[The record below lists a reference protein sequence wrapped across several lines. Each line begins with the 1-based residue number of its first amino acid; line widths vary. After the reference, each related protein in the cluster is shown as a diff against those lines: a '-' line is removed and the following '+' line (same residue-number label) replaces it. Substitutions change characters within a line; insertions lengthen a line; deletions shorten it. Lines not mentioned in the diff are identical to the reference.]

1 MATRTGGFAIG
12 FRRMGSAWQ
21 KDLARLCV
29 WAREQGF
36 EAIDL
41 NRATPED
48 LGTLTSAGLRV
59 GTVDL
64 PGGKALL
71 AADPGA
77 RRDAV
82 AQAADYLKTNAA
94 AGARLFFTVVMPENP
109 DAPVAENHKLA
120 VESFGELGQTA
131 QAVGAQ
137 ILFEGWPGPKNAN
150 LCCNP
155 ESCRAMFADAG
166 SGALGINYDPSHLIR
181 MGIDHIRFAEEFASR
196 IGHVHGKDTELLAEG
211 AYEIGLFQN
220 SLRRK
225 PHGFGGFAWRYT
237 LPGQGVAR
245 WTRICRILQAA
256 GFNGAISVEL
266 EDENFNGSEAGEKDG
281 LIASLGYLRGV

>member
-1 MATRTGGFAIG
+1 
-12 FRRMGSAWQ
+12 MGSEWQ
-21 KDLARLCV
+21 KDLSRLCA
-29 WAREQGF
+29 WAKGEGF
-36 EAIDL
+36 DAIDL

-48 LGTLTSAGLRV
+48 LGTLKTAGLRV

-71 AADPGA
+71 TADAGA

-82 AQAADYLKTNAA
+82 AKAADYIATSSA
-94 AGARLFFTVVMPENP
+94 AGAKLFFTVVMPENP
-109 DAPVAENHKLA
+109 DQAVAEIHKLA
-120 VESFGELGQTA
+120 VESFGELGKTA
-131 QAVGAQ
+131 EAAGAK

-155 ESCRAMFADAG
+155 ESCRAMFKDTG
-166 SGALGINYDPSHLIR
+166 SSALGINYDPSHLIR
-181 MGIDHIRFAEEFASR
+181 MGIDHVRFAEEFASR
-196 IGHVHGKDTELLAEG
+196 IGHVHGKDTEILSEG

-220 SLRRK
+220 SILQK
-225 PHGFGGFAWRYT
+225 SHGFGGFAWRYT
-237 LPGQGVAR
+237 LPGQGIAR
-245 WTRICRILQAA
+245 WTRICQILKAA